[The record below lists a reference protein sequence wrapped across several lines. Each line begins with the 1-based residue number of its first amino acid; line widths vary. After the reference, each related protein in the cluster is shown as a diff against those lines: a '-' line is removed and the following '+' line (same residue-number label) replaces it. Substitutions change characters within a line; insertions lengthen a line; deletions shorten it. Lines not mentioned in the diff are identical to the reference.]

1 MTYNILIIDDE
12 PDIRQL
18 LSITVSRMGFN
29 AYTAENISLAHE
41 ELAKH
46 TFHLCLTDLRLPDG
60 SGLDIVQHIQST
72 YPDIPVIVITAHGSM
87 DLAINAMKYGA
98 FDFINKPVD
107 LHHLRNL
114 INNALSAGDK
124 GSSNIELFEIVGQ
137 SAATVKLKQDII
149 KVSRSQ
155 APVLIVGESGSGKEL
170 VARAIHTHSSRKDQP
185 FIGVNCGAIPKE
197 LVESELFGHMKGS
210 FTGAHQDKQGL
221 FQAAN
226 GGTLLLDEIA
236 DLPLDMQ
243 VKLLR
248 VIQEKR
254 IRPIGSQEEIP
265 IDVRI
270 LSATH
275 KNLSSAITNNSFRSD
290 LYYRINVI
298 EIPVPPLR
306 ARKDDI
312 DSISLSI
319 LNKISRQNNDE
330 AKEISEQAIKT
341 LQQYTFPG
349 NVRELENILERACAL
364 SDSTIIEPNDLLFP
378 EFPSNHDEPS
388 PLATPSTPAIT
399 TNDPTTTPDYNP
411 EQQNI
416 DEYLESI
423 EKEILLT
430 ALEDHRWNRTAAAKH
445 LGITFRSLRYRLK
458 KLGID
463 IDSTP

>member
-1 MTYNILIIDDE
+1 MTHNILIIDDE

-18 LSITVSRMGFN
+18 LSITVSRMGFS
-29 AYTAENISLAHE
+29 AYTADNIEQAYTALNE
-41 ELAKH
+41 QE
-46 TFHLCLTDLRLPDG
+46 FQLCLTDLRLPDG
-60 SGLDIVQHIQST
+60 SGLDIVQHIQKNS
-72 YPDIPVIVITAHGSM
+72 PEMPSIVITAHGSM
-87 DLAINAMKYGA
+87 DLAISAMKYGA

-114 INNALSAGDK
+114 INNALSTNNEATESK
-124 GSSNIELFEIVGQ
+124 QLFEIVGQ
-137 SAATVKLKQDII
+137 SPTTNQLKQDII

-170 VARAIHTHSSRKDQP
+170 VARSIHTHSSRKDQA
-185 FIGVNCGAIPKE
+185 FIGVNCGAIPKD

-248 VIQEKR
+248 VIQEKK
-254 IRPIGSQEEIP
+254 IRPVGSQEEIP

-275 KNLSSAITNNSFRSD
+275 KNLAQAISNNTFRSD

-298 EIPVPPLR
+298 DIQVPPLR
-306 ARKDDI
+306 DRLEDI
-312 DSISLSI
+312 QTICLSI
-319 LNKISRQNNDE
+319 LKKISYQNND
-330 AKEISEQAIKT
+330 KTKQISEQAIKT
-341 LQQYTFPG
+341 LQQYSFPG

-364 SDSTIIEPNDLLFP
+364 NESNTIEPVNLLFP
-378 EFPSNHDEPS
+378 E
-388 PLATPSTPAIT
+388 LPSTHIPEEKTIAVPPT
-399 TNDPTTTPDYNP
+399 LQTVNSSLNFDPK
-411 EQQNI
+411 QQTI
-416 DEYLESI
+416 DEYLEAT
-423 EKEILLT
+423 EKSILLT
-430 ALEDHRWNRTAAAKH
+430 ALEENRWNRTAAAKS

-458 KLGID
+458 KLEID
-463 IDSTP
+463 IDNSD